1 MSARLFNSAAPNAT
15 INAMPYWNKE
25 KDILRLLIRFWF
37 LIRTKF
43 LASFD
48 HVLNGWRSKNVP
60 KLRPAKTADEEK

>member
-1 MSARLFNSAAPNAT
+1 MDSVQDYLIQQQLMQQLMQCPIE
-15 INAMPYWNKE
+15 INKG
-25 KDILRLLIRFWF
+25 LLIRFLF
-37 LIRTKF
+37 SIRTKF